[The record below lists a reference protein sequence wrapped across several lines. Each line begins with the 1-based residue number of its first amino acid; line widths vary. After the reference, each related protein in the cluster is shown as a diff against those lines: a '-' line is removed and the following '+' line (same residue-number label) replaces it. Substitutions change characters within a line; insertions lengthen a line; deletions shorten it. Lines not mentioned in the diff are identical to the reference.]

1 MLGHKEYKQRYHNIS
16 WKMKK
21 KWLENA
27 PFSLGLHP
35 PPTLFKGAG
44 TFIFIEVWLYYIFNQ
59 LSTIVVTQMSFTPVR
74 FNRLWKNKKNK
85 WPHNGL
91 QMTLSDPKWPE
102 NIIFFFNNSHFGSCN
117 MYSHCFFLRYYVD
130 CTYQIWVWCH
140 QMTSNWPQVI
150 QSDLKTS
157 VFLTVLAL
165 GMEHVF

>member
-1 MLGHKEYKQRYHNIS
+1 MLHFLWGCI
-16 WKMKK
+16 
-21 KWLENA
+21 
-27 PFSLGLHP
+27 P

-102 NIIFFFNNSHFGSCN
+102 NIIFFLTILTLGHVICILIV
-117 MYSHCFFLRYYVD
+117 FFLRYYVD

>member
-1 MLGHKEYKQRYHNIS
+1 MLHFLWGCI
-16 WKMKK
+16 
-21 KWLENA
+21 L
-27 PFSLGLHP
+27 

-117 MYSHCFFLRYYVD
+117 MYSHCFFFAILCRLHLSDLSLVSSNDLQLTSSDPKWFKNISFFNSSRFGHGTCLLIFFLECWINYAF
-130 CTYQIWVWCH
+130 QIWGLSH
-140 QMTSNWPQVI
+140 QVT
-150 QSDLKTS
+150 
-157 VFLTVLAL
+157 
-165 GMEHVF
+165 